1 MAIEVIREKV
11 EMPKTNER
19 RFRYTCNN
27 GNIDS
32 YWYVYD
38 TGNKN
43 GRVSKGKFNDMAF
56 RCMCLNKIH
65 YRALANEA

>member
-1 MAIEVIREKV
+1 MAIKVITEKV

-32 YWYVYD
+32 YWYTYD
-38 TGNKN
+38 TMQENK
-43 GRVSKGKFNDMAF
+43 RMRKGKFNDMAF
-56 RCMCLNKIH
+56 LCLQLNKN
-65 YRALANEA
+65 YYSAVAN